1 MARKKK
7 LIDKQAKK
15 RADGECKFCGE
26 SDYAVLDV
34 HRIVPGE
41 EGGEYTEHN
50 TVTVCAC
57 CHRRCHDGQIV
68 IDRKYQSTKGVLL
81 HYWIGDQEFWD

>member
-7 LIDKQAKK
+7 LIDKQVKK
-15 RADGECKFCGE
+15 RCDKKCYFCE
-26 SDYAVLDV
+26 EDDYAVLDV
-34 HRIVPGE
+34 HRIIPGE

-57 CHRRCHDGQIV
+57 CHRRCHDGQIL
-68 IDRKYQSTKGVLL
+68 IDRKYQSTGGTVL
-81 HYWIGDQEFWD
+81 HYWKDGKEFWD

>member
-1 MARKKK
+1 MKQSK
-7 LIDKQAKK
+7 LIDKKSKK
-15 RADGECKFCGE
+15 KADGECKFCGE

-41 EGGEYTEHN
+41 EGGRYTEHN

-57 CHRRCHDGQIV
+57 CHRRCHDGQIT
-68 IDRKYQSTKGVLL
+68 IDRKYYSSKGWLL
-81 HYWIGDQEFWD
+81 HYWKDGHEYWE